1 MRQREE
7 RNGAE
12 IQRELKATFIKQTQ
26 ILRKADDDINNGLL
40 RIERNVHVWGSW
52 RVLTYSPAS

>member
-26 ILRKADDDINNGLL
+26 ILRKADDDINDGLL
-40 RIERNVHVWGSW
+40 RIERSVRVSVGSECF
-52 RVLTYSPAS
+52 